1 MNTNER
7 ALLCA
12 FVKSLERVKENR
24 CITPKCIGDAFR
36 AVIDITTHFAWD
48 IEAKRKKTQ
57 KENKVMEL
65 LKQLNAIRDA
75 TNRSLLMNNNRTDSE
90 NVPNTIP
97 PRTPSGAGD
106 DVSDDEERM
115 CEKEEEEN
123 ENEEEKKMRRRPF
136 KYAKAISQMMMRK
149 GGGKGGAGTDD
160 DENVD
165 GDDREAT
172 TRITCASQNGVACAF
187 GFANG
192 DLLVADAE
200 TGERVALFKR
210 ESSEDDD
217 DDDGDDKNNE
227 NNNNNNKT
235 IASRA
240 SRLMPPGRFC
250 ALLRRTGR

>member
-1 MNTNER
+1 
-7 ALLCA
+7 
-12 FVKSLERVKENR
+12 
-24 CITPKCIGDAFR
+24 
-36 AVIDITTHFAWD
+36 
-48 IEAKRKKTQ
+48 
-57 KENKVMEL
+57 MEL

-75 TNRSLLMNNNRTDSE
+75 TNRSLLMNSSTDSE

-97 PRTPSGAGD
+97 PITPSGAGD
-106 DVSDDEERM
+106 EDDVSEDDEERM
-115 CEKEEEEN
+115 FKKEEEEN

-136 KYAKAISQMMMRK
+136 KYAKAMRMMMRK
-149 GGGKGGAGTDD
+149 GGKGGAGTDD

-200 TGERVALFKR
+200 TGERVALFE
-210 ESSEDDD
+210 ESSKDGD

-227 NNNNNNKT
+227 NNKNNNNNNSIT
-235 IASRA
+235 CISFDA
-240 SRLMPPGRFC
+240 
-250 ALLRRTGR
+250 TGTFLCSSSANGTVRV